1 LPDNSR
7 DKETAMAK
15 GRRCPDGGEPMYAQD
30 ERYDKKGTWVT
41 YVCRAG
47 NCAGS
52 KRGYPATE
60 KVFEDN

>member
-1 LPDNSR
+1 
-7 DKETAMAK
+7 MAK

-30 ERYDKKGTWVT
+30 EKYDEKGTWVT

-60 KVFEDN
+60 KIFEDN